1 MDELAKLRW
10 QCRRG
15 TKELDLLLCHY
26 LENHYPL
33 ANPEGQ
39 QRFVELLALDD
50 AALMQE
56 MLVILENVK
65 LLTNKG

>member
-15 TKELDLLLCHY
+15 TKELDLLLSHY
-26 LENHYPL
+26 LENYYPL

-56 MLVILENVK
+56 MLVILENAK
-65 LLTNKG
+65 LMANKA